1 MTVKGIFFDMD
12 GVVVDSDPLWN
23 TIIRTVREEYALDMS
38 CLERSDGYNL
48 STGEAIRLVLEDM
61 GRYSDGL
68 LEEILHRIDILYSLH
83 RDMVSLK
90 GECIRPLSAI
100 HPADR
105 WTWFWTVSV

>member
-1 MTVKGIFFDMD
+1 MSMTVKGIFFDMD

-68 LEEILHRIDILYSLH
+68 L
-83 RDMVSLK
+83 
-90 GECIRPLSAI
+90 
-100 HPADR
+100 
-105 WTWFWTVSV
+105 